1 MNKLLTFSFIGGDLR
16 QLRVMTSLAEDGY
29 RIKALGFSGERIGEA
44 SDIYLA
50 RDLEDCLTGADIVV
64 FPVPYSDGRECVNA
78 PFSDTPIFV
87 SEVVRKMNDEQILL
101 AGRIDARLETITE
114 LYNVHAIDYMER
126 EELAVLNAIP
136 TAEGAIEIAISE
148 TPFTIHGAPC
158 LVIGYGRIGKV
169 LCRSLAGM
177 GADVCAAARK
187 YGDLAWIKANS
198 LRGIRIKDLGENI
211 GKFRLIFN
219 TAPAPIL
226 DFKTLSKVRDDCL
239 IIDLASRPGGV
250 DFESAKE
257 LGKKVVWALSLPG
270 KVAPEGAGDIMKDAV
285 LNILEELG
293 V

>member
-50 RDLEDCLTGADIVV
+50 RGLEDCLDGADIAV
-64 FPVPYSDGRECVNA
+64 FPVPYSDGGECVNA
-78 PFSDTPIFV
+78 PFSDAPIFV

-101 AGRIDARLETITE
+101 AGRMDARLETITE

-148 TPFTIHGAPC
+148 TPFTIHGSPC

-169 LCRSLAGM
+169 LSRSLAGM

-187 YGDLAWIKANS
+187 YSDLAWIKANS
-198 LRGIRIKDLGENI
+198 LKGIRIKDLSENI

-226 DFKTLSKVRDDCL
+226 DHKTLSKVRDDCL

-270 KVAPEGAGDIMKDAV
+270 KVAPEGAGDIMKDAIV
-285 LNILEELG
+285 NILEELG